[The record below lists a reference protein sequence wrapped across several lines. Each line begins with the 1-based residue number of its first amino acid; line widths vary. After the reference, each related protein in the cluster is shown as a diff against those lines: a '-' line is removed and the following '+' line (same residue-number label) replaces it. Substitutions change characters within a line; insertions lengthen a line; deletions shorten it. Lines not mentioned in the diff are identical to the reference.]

1 MRAARVLGGRQG
13 RRGSVAG
20 VAAVAFTALVGSL
33 ALAAEGGTWYLAT
46 RNAATAAD
54 LAALAGAAAREVGG
68 PVVAT
73 AADTAARNGFP
84 NGGRNGVTVRNP
96 PESGDFAGNAAAVEV
111 LITQRQELRLA
122 AMFLNAEPTIRRRA
136 VAISNVDE
144 QVCLLALGGG
154 LELGGNSTTH
164 ATRCALAANAA
175 APGGIRIYGSASVR
189 AAALVTTGTCSGC
202 ASGDVW
208 ADAART
214 QRPSVSAGRP
224 RPVADPFADLQGWT
238 PTPPACRTTA
248 VTFTSN
254 KATLSPG
261 AAICSNLTI
270 GTRDHLHLEPGL
282 YYLKNADLTV
292 QGKITGDGVTLVL
305 TGDADRVGTIRI
317 NAQATGALR
326 GPASSLI
333 PGHPEAAGLVAY
345 RDAHATNNGSQKEVQ
360 LNGGAT
366 MQMFGGMYFPTSDVV
381 VNGNSGIGYSS
392 CLGVIGYRLSFSG
405 SSDTD
410 VDVSGC
416 AGFTPYA
423 TLRTVRLVE

>member
-1 MRAARVLGGRQG
+1 MRAAQIIAGRRS

-20 VAAVAFTALVGSL
+20 MTAVSVTVLVGFL
-33 ALAAEGGTWYLAT
+33 GLAAEGGTWYLAA
-46 RNAATAAD
+46 RNASTAVD

-68 PVVAT
+68 PVAAV
-73 AADTAARNGFP
+73 AADTAARNGFATD
-84 NGGRNGVTVRNP
+84 GRTEVTILNP
-96 PESGDFAGNAAAVEV
+96 PASGAFAGNAAAVEV
-111 LITQRQELRLA
+111 LITQRQTVRLVG
-122 AMFLNAEPTIRRRA
+122 MFLDAAPTIRRRA
-136 VAISNVDE
+136 VAIANVDE

-164 ATRCALAANAA
+164 ATRCALAANAP

-202 ASGDVW
+202 TSGDVW

-214 QRPSVSAGRP
+214 QRPVVAAGRVN
-224 RPVADPFADLQGWT
+224 PVTDPFGGLQAWT
-238 PTPPACRTTA
+238 PSPPACRSA
-248 VTFTSN
+248 ITFTN
-254 KATLSPG
+254 NQATLSPG
-261 AAICSNLTI
+261 GAICDPLTI
-270 GTRDHLHLEPGL
+270 GTKDHLHLEPGL
-282 YYLKNADLTV
+282 YYLRNADLVV

-305 TGDADRVGTIRI
+305 TGDPDRVGTLRI

-326 GPASSLI
+326 GPATSLI
-333 PGHPEAAGLVAY
+333 AGHPEAAGLVAY
-345 RDAHATNNGSQKEVQ
+345 RDARATNNGSLKEVQ

-366 MQMFGGMYFPTSDVV
+366 MQMFGGMYFPSSDVV